1 MIKPFYKNLTLMILG
16 ILTSNCLNFRSGEYE
31 GTPIVKNFGTSKKL
45 AVKVNATYQG
55 TVNGEPDDPHEF
67 LKQKWQNESAKLLN
81 ESEDVFSTR
90 SQTEADY
97 TFDIKATEDRGYFSA
112 KVSLW
117 LSLPTLGI
125 LPYYAGSH
133 ITMNVVV
140 KDKKGKVLAEMKR
153 EEKRTEV
160 GQILLL
166 FVMPFADPVAKVDT
180 QRRDLLSS
188 VFAEIKEKGYL
199 KK

>member
-1 MIKPFYKNLTLMILG
+1 MIKPFLKMLTYLTFG
-16 ILTSNCLNFRSGEYE
+16 ILTINCLSFRSGEYE
-31 GTPIVKNFGTSKKL
+31 GTPVVKNFNTSKKI

-55 TVNGEPDDPHEF
+55 TVNGEPEDPHEF
-67 LKQKWQNESAKLLN
+67 LIQRWQNESAKLLN

-90 SQTEADY
+90 SQTESDY
-97 TFDIKATEDRGYFSA
+97 TFDIKATEDKGYFSG
-112 KVSLW
+112 KVSIW
-117 LSLPTLGI
+117 FSLPTLGI

-133 ITMNVVV
+133 LTLNLAV
-140 KDKKGKVLAEMKR
+140 KDKKGKVIAEMKR

-166 FVMPFADPVAKVDT
+166 FAMPFADPLTSIDA

-188 VFAEIKEKGYL
+188 VYAEIKEKGYL

>member
-1 MIKPFYKNLTLMILG
+1 MIKPILIRLLYLSFG
-16 ILTSNCLNFRSGEYE
+16 IFTFNCLNFRSGEYE
-31 GTPIVKNFGTSKKL
+31 GTPVIKNFDTSKKI

-55 TVNGEPDDPHEF
+55 TVNGEPEDPHHYF
-67 LKQKWQNESAKLLN
+67 IQKWQNESAKLLN

-97 TFDIKATEDRGYFSA
+97 TFDIKATEDKGYFSG
-112 KVSLW
+112 KVSFW
-117 LSLPTLGI
+117 ISLPTLGI
-125 LPYYAGSH
+125 LPYYMGSH
-133 ITMNVVV
+133 ITLNVAV
-140 KDKKGKVLAEMKR
+140 KDKKGKVIAELKR
-153 EEKRTEV
+153 EEKKTEV

-166 FVMPFADPVAKVDT
+166 FVMPFLDSVATVDA

-188 VFAEIKEKGYL
+188 VYAEIKEKGYL